1 MVDDSGPRGL
11 PRRGILAGAAGA
23 MLLCTGRGAAAPGK
37 AAPGAPPRV
46 REFRL
51 TPREASV
58 PIVGDGYPDTVV
70 WAYDGVVPGP
80 EIRVRQG
87 DRVRVVV
94 ENRLAEETTV
104 HWHGLRVP
112 NGMDGVP
119 RLTQPPI
126 APGESF
132 VYEFDALDAGTFWYH
147 PHARSFEQVERGLA
161 GALVVEEAEPALA
174 VDRDVTWVLDDWR
187 LTRDAA
193 VAGGFGGMMDASH
206 AGRLGNTATING
218 RVPDAFPLRAGERLR
233 LRLVNVANARVFGL
247 EFQGHRPLVVA
258 LDGQPV
264 EPHEPA
270 DGRVVLGPAQRV
282 DLVLD
287 ATGGPGERFEVVDG
301 FYARRRYRL
310 VDLAYGGATPLRGAP
325 PGPPAHLPPNPL
337 PEPDLA
343 GAVRHAV
350 EFGGGMM
357 DPKRMRGGGRDGGGM
372 RGRMDGGDMGQM
384 GDHGRMGRE
393 DRGGM
398 DGCAPSRRLDHQRRF
413 GRGRAPPARA
423 GPGPGARP
431 VLRLRHAQRDVVVA
445 PDAPARPHLPGSV
458 PQRASGAAPG
468 VARHRA
474 DGARR
479 TRGDRLRRRQPGRL
493 DVPLPRPRAPSRRD
507 DGGGARRVTGVPD
520 NPCGAAAM
528 AEGAR

>member
-1 MVDDSGPRGL
+1 MVDDGGPRGL
-11 PRRGILAGAAGA
+11 PRRGVLAGAACA
-23 MLLCTGRGAAAPGK
+23 VLLGTGRGAAAPGK
-37 AAPGAPPRV
+37 AAPVASPRL

-58 PIVGDGYPDTVV
+58 PIVGGGYPDTGV
-70 WAYDGVVPGP
+70 WAYDGAVPGP

-94 ENRLAEETTV
+94 ENRLGEETTV

-112 NGMDGVP
+112 NAMDGVP
-119 RLTQPPI
+119 GLTQPPI
-126 APGESF
+126 APGGSF

-161 GALVVEEAEPALA
+161 GALVVEEADPVLA

-247 EFQGHRPLVVA
+247 EFEGHRPLVVA

-270 DGRVVLGPAQRV
+270 DGRVVLGPAQRA

-287 ATGGPGERFEVVDG
+287 ATGEAGERFEVVDG

-325 PGPPAHLPPNPL
+325 PGPPARLPPNPL

-357 DPKRMRGGGRDGGGM
+357 DPKMMRGGGRDGGGM

-384 GDHGRMGRE
+384 GDHGRMGR
-393 DRGGM
+393 RGGGGM
-398 DGCAPSRRLDHQRRF
+398 DGS
-413 GRGRAPPARA
+413 
-423 GPGPGARP
+423 
-431 VLRLRHAQRDVVVA
+431 
-445 PDAPARPHLPGSV
+445 
-458 PQRASGAAPG
+458 
-468 VARHRA
+468 ARHRGVWTINGVSA
-474 DGARR
+474 VGEHHLHEPVLTLERGRSYVLDMLNDTSWWHPMHLHGHVFRVLSRDGRPAPRR
-479 TRGDRLRRRQPGRL
+479 EWLDTVLMAPGE
-493 DVPLPRPRAPSRRD
+493 
-507 DGGGARRVTGVPD
+507 RVEIAFVAD
-520 NPCGAAAM
+520 NPGDWMFHCHVLEHQAAGMM
-528 AEGAR
+528 AVVRVA